1 MRYARVL
8 DWHGSLM
15 EATVLVRR
23 SRERSGMMA
32 RQRTFCTARRSA
44 ELALSLAAGRILF
57 LREDVGCSA
66 NS

>member
-1 MRYARVL
+1 
-8 DWHGSLM
+8 M

>member
-1 MRYARVL
+1 
-8 DWHGSLM
+8 M

-32 RQRTFCTARRSA
+32 RQQRTFCTARRRA